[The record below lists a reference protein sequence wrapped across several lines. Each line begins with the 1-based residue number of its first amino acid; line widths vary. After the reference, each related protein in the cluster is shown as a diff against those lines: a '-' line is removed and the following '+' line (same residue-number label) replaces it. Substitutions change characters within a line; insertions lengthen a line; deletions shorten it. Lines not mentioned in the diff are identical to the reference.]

1 MHLLR
6 SAAVATS
13 NLGDN
18 RAGDNAVSDNLRLH
32 LIRPTPTPGSR
43 IDLNMPRGHPSA
55 VVRMVVHCE
64 HCPIKGTGLPYQ
76 HLTRLSDQKGGGAPL
91 THQRFLSLEQA
102 NAAVALLLGVLN
114 AKITRTFKRSRA
126 NLFREI
132 DQPELKPLPA
142 QPYVYAEWRK
152 ARLGP
157 DYHIE
162 VDGHWYSAPFQLIKE
177 PVEARITARTVEI
190 FHKGT
195 RVAAHPRS
203 RTLYRHT
210 TTREHMPSSHRRH
223 FDWTPKRLRA
233 EAAGI
238 GPATAALVEHILE
251 DRPHPE
257 QGFRACL
264 GILALKRSF
273 GGERLEAACC
283 RGIDLDARTC
293 GAIADILK
301 SGLDK
306 AFLKPAPDPDPV
318 QHANIRGPDY
328 YQ

>member
-1 MHLLR
+1 MVAERWILACLR
-6 SAAVATS
+6 
-13 NLGDN
+13 
-18 RAGDNAVSDNLRLH
+18 
-32 LIRPTPTPGSR
+32 
-43 IDLNMPRGHPSA
+43 
-55 VVRMVVHCE
+55 
-64 HCPIKGTGLPYQ
+64 
-76 HLTRLSDQKGGGAPL
+76 
-91 THQRFLSLEQA
+91 HQRFFSLEQA
-102 NAAVALLLGVLN
+102 NAAVAILLNLLN
-114 AKITRTFKRSRA
+114 AKIMRTFQRSRA
-126 NLFREI
+126 DLFA
-132 DQPELKPLPA
+132 ELDAPALKSLPLE
-142 QPYVYAEWRK
+142 PYVYAEWRK

-177 PVEARITARTVEI
+177 PVEARTTARTVEI

-203 RTLYRHT
+203 HTRYRHT

-223 FDWTPKRLRA
+223 LDWTPKRLRA

-238 GPATAALVEHILE
+238 GQATAGLIERILE

-273 GGERLEAACC
+273 GAARLEAACC
-283 RGIDLDARTC
+283 RGVDLDARTC

-306 AFLKPAPDPDPV
+306 AFLEPAPVLDPV